1 MAAEQQWTAQDKLA
15 CIERELRY
23 RLRVYPRRVAEGKMS
38 EQQMR
43 REISIMEAIAADL
56 RGNAERERLI

>member
-1 MAAEQQWTAQDKLA
+1 MADEQQWTAQDKLA
-15 CIERELRY
+15 SVERELRY

-43 REISIMEAIAADL
+43 REISIMEAIVADL
-56 RGNAERERLI
+56 RANAEKERLL

>member
-1 MAAEQQWTAQDKLA
+1 MADEHWTAQDKLA

-38 EQQMR
+38 EPQMR
-43 REISIMEAIAADL
+43 REIAIMESIVADL
-56 RGNAERERLI
+56 RINAESERLL

>member
-1 MAAEQQWTAQDKLA
+1 MAVEQWTAQDKLA

-43 REISIMEAIAADL
+43 REISILEAIVADL

>member
-1 MAAEQQWTAQDKLA
+1 MAAEQWTAQDKLL

-23 RLRVYPRRVAEGKMS
+23 RLRVYPRRVAEGKMP

-43 REISIMEAIAADL
+43 REISIMEAIVADL
-56 RGNAERERLI
+56 RANAERDRLI